1 MIIHLERLLR
11 CEIVKIWK
19 IHWKLKYSESQ
30 YCFADISATEAQ
42 IFMKFLFI
50 VCTTC
55 NDRMC
60 GSPAKRWFIVK
71 FEKVPFANSSKSLW
85 CQMKRQ
91 SISIIAI
98 VAIVSIAI
106 VSVAIIPIAV
116 GGSGGCWLCSCRPG
130 GSCPSRGARALP
142 TCDQVLDPGQVVLDS
157 SVDPRRGRGA
167 PHAIAHHTNQCVFTW
182 DLFRVNQRRSAKSK

>member
-1 MIIHLERLLR
+1 MI
-11 CEIVKIWK
+11 
-19 IHWKLKYSESQ
+19 Q
-30 YCFADISATEAQ
+30 F
-42 IFMKFLFI
+42 
-50 VCTTC
+50 
-55 NDRMC
+55 
-60 GSPAKRWFIVK
+60 FIVK
-71 FEKVPFANSSKSLW
+71 FERVPFANSSKFLW

-98 VAIVSIAI
+98 VAIVAIVPIAI
-106 VSVAIIPIAV
+106 VPVAIIPIAV

-167 PHAIAHHTNQCVFTW
+167 PHAIAHHPNQCVFTVLW
-182 DLFRVNQRRSAKSK
+182 NSKSFIFACSSRMLPSDSDSSLLLSSELASSFTMDSF